1 MSISLIQISQEQE
14 GGILHSK
21 RLVRYLTVDESLLLF
36 GSFFSSILRTF
47 NVTQQAMMPGKTDK
61 DMHKAVASSSQVKN
75 VLRRLETKRSKL
87 KSKSH
92 GRATHASSSKRTVA
106 GEGKGK
112 CCSGRNILKK
122 EILQKAKS
130 SKKQSVLTCQREKL
144 QACNSK
150 DNLKHENLDTG
161 SEKLKRRRKKRRKK
175 RNADPDE
182 VSRLQRR
189 TRYLLIKMKLEQNLI
204 DAYSAEGWKGQ
215 SREKIRPEKELQ
227 RAKKQILNCKL
238 GIREIV
244 HHLDLLSSAG
254 QIDDSAIAPDGSVH
268 HENIICAKCK
278 LHEAF
283 PDNDIILCDGT
294 CNCAFHQK
302 CLDPPLST
310 ENIPPGDEGWFCKY
324 CKCKMEIIE
333 ATNAHIGTHFAMDS
347 NWENI
352 FKEEALMPEGGE
364 SLLCPEQDWPSDD
377 SEDDD
382 YDPEKVANSHS
393 STDSFES
400 GSSSEASSGS
410 MLGSLEDELIA
421 LTGKPED
428 GTGGKDDLSEQIAGI
443 DYEETTDFEVLSV
456 PRQRKAIDYI
466 KLNDEMFGKHAPAIE
481 QNSEDED
488 WGPGKRKRK
497 RKESESDAA
506 STLITLLESERSCPE
521 KIANEVGKESFGR
534 PAKREIFRI
543 PPDAVEELRRVFAE
557 NELPSREVREN
568 LSKQL
573 GLEYEKV
580 NKWFKNARYM
590 ALKARK
596 QADSTK
602 PCQVTSPTTSVG
614 CVPETVKSELVDHI
628 SSSDAEENAA
638 QAPKDLGRSPNEAV
652 PNLVI
657 RPSKKKHNKKAVKP
671 STDKVEKL
679 VEFGDDVSLKLLRER
694 AKKERRKLN
703 SKERE
708 KIQEAEAEMQKLCR
722 IKDKIVRL
730 QELLLRFPNPKCRR
744 EEDSG
749 LDESLVVFVPVA
761 ELQEKT

>member
-1 MSISLIQISQEQE
+1 
-14 GGILHSK
+14 
-21 RLVRYLTVDESLLLF
+21 
-36 GSFFSSILRTF
+36 
-47 NVTQQAMMPGKTDK
+47 MPGETDK

-75 VLRRLETKRSKL
+75 VLRRLEKKRSRL

-92 GRATHASSSKRTVA
+92 GRSTHASSSKRTVA
-106 GEGKGK
+106 GDGKGK
-112 CCSGRNILKK
+112 CCSGENILKK
-122 EILQKAKS
+122 EILKKAKS
-130 SKKQSVLTCQREKL
+130 SKKQSVLSCEGEKL

-150 DNLKHENLDTG
+150 DNLKHDNLDTG
-161 SEKLKRRRKKRRKK
+161 SEKLKRRRKRRRRKH
-175 RNADPDE
+175 NADPDD

-215 SREKIRPEKELQ
+215 SREKIRPERELQ

-254 QIDDSAIAPDGSVH
+254 KIDDSAIAPDGSVH
-268 HENIICAKCK
+268 HEHIICAKCK
-278 LHEAF
+278 LQEAF

-294 CNCAFHQK
+294 CNCAFHQE

-310 ENIPPGDEGWFCKY
+310 ENIPPDDEGWFCKF

-352 FKEEALMPEGGE
+352 FKEEALLPEGEE

-410 MLGSLEDELIA
+410 MLGSLEDELLA
-421 LTGKPED
+421 LTGKLED
-428 GTGGKDDLSEQIAGI
+428 GSGGKDYLSEQIAGS
-443 DYEETTDFEVLSV
+443 DYEETTDFDVLSG
-456 PRQRKAIDYI
+456 PRQRKAVDYI

-488 WGPGKRKRK
+488 WGPGKRKR
-497 RKESESDAA
+497 RQKEPESDAA
-506 STLITLLESERSCPE
+506 STLITLFESERSCPE
-521 KIANEVGKESFGR
+521 KTVDEVEKESFGR
-534 PAKREIFRI
+534 PSKREIFRI

-573 GLEYEKV
+573 GIEFEKV
-580 NKWFKNARYM
+580 NKWFKNARYT

-596 QADSTK
+596 VEGTK
-602 PCQVTSPTTSVG
+602 PCQATSPTTAVG
-614 CVPETVKSELVDHI
+614 CTPETVKGEPADHI
-628 SSSDAEENAA
+628 SSSDAEENAT
-638 QAPKDLGRSPNEAV
+638 QAPNEET

-657 RPSKKKHNKKAVKP
+657 RPSKKKHDKKAVIT
-671 STDKVEKL
+671 STDRVETL
-679 VEFGDDVSLKLLRER
+679 VESGDDVSLKLLRDR
-694 AKKERRKLN
+694 AKKQRRKIN

-708 KIQEAEAEMQKLCR
+708 KIKEAEAEAEAEMQELCR
-722 IKDKIVRL
+722 MKDKIARL
-730 QELLLRFPNPKCRR
+730 QEVLRRFPNRRCRR
-744 EEDSG
+744 ADTSS
-749 LDESLVVFVPVA
+749 LDESLVVFIPVA
-761 ELQEKT
+761 QLQEKR

>member
-1 MSISLIQISQEQE
+1 
-14 GGILHSK
+14 
-21 RLVRYLTVDESLLLF
+21 
-36 GSFFSSILRTF
+36 
-47 NVTQQAMMPGKTDK
+47 MPGKTDK

-75 VLRRLETKRSKL
+75 VLRRLEKKRSKL

-92 GRATHASSSKRTVA
+92 GRSSHASSSKRTVA
-106 GEGKGK
+106 GDGKGK
-112 CCSGRNILKK
+112 CCSEENILKK
-122 EILQKAKS
+122 EILKKAKS
-130 SKKQSVLTCQREKL
+130 SKKQSVLSCQGEKL

-150 DNLKHENLDTG
+150 DNFKHEKLDTG
-161 SEKLKRRRKKRRKK
+161 SDKLKRRRKRRRRK
-175 RNADPDE
+175 RNADPDD

-215 SREKIRPEKELQ
+215 SREKIRPERELQ

-268 HENIICAKCK
+268 HEHIICAKCK
-278 LHEAF
+278 LQEAF

-310 ENIPPGDEGWFCKY
+310 ENIPPDDEGWFCKF
-324 CKCKMEIIE
+324 CKCKMEILE

-352 FKEEALMPEGGE
+352 FKEEALLPEGEE

-377 SEDDD
+377 SKDDD

-393 STDSFES
+393 STDSFDS
-400 GSSSEASSGS
+400 GSSSEASSES
-410 MLGSLEDELIA
+410 MLGSLEDELLA

-428 GTGGKDDLSEQIAGI
+428 GSSGKDYMSEQIAGS
-443 DYEETTDFEVLSV
+443 DYEETADVEVLSG
-456 PRQRKAIDYI
+456 PRQRKAVDYI
-466 KLNDEMFGKHAPAIE
+466 KLNDEMFGKHAPPIE

-488 WGPGKRKRK
+488 WGPGKRKRR

-506 STLITLLESERSCPE
+506 STLITLFESEKSCPE
-521 KIANEVGKESFGR
+521 KTANEEEKESFCR

-590 ALKARK
+590 ALKVRK
-596 QADSTK
+596 VESTK
-602 PCQVTSPTTSVG
+602 PCQATSPTTAVG
-614 CVPETVKSELVDHI
+614 CIPETVKGEPADHI
-628 SSSDAEENAA
+628 SSSDAEENVA
-638 QAPKDLGRSPNEAV
+638 QAPTEET

-657 RPSKKKHNKKAVKP
+657 RPSKKKHGKKVVKL
-671 STDKVEKL
+671 STDKVETL

-694 AKKERRKLN
+694 AKKQKRKLN
-703 SKERE
+703 SKEKE
-708 KIQEAEAEMQKLCR
+708 KIQEAEMQKLCR
-722 IKDKIVRL
+722 IKDKIARL
-730 QELLLRFPNPKCRR
+730 QDILQRFAKRRCRR
-744 EEDSG
+744 ADTSSLEES
-749 LDESLVVFVPVA
+749 SVVFIPVA
-761 ELQEKT
+761 ELQEKR

>member
-1 MSISLIQISQEQE
+1 
-14 GGILHSK
+14 
-21 RLVRYLTVDESLLLF
+21 
-36 GSFFSSILRTF
+36 
-47 NVTQQAMMPGKTDK
+47 MPGKTDK
-61 DMHKAVASSSQVKN
+61 VMNKAVASSSQVKN
-75 VLRRLETKRSKL
+75 VLRRLEKKSSKM

-92 GRATHASSSKRTVA
+92 GRSTHLFSSKRTVT

-112 CCSGRNILKK
+112 CCSGGNILMK

-130 SKKQSVLTCQREKL
+130 SKKKSVLSCQGEKPQL
-144 QACNSK
+144 CNSK

-161 SEKLKRRRKKRRKK
+161 RRK

-189 TRYLLIKMKLEQNLI
+189 TRYLLIKIKLEQNLI

-215 SREKIRPEKELQ
+215 SREKIRPERELQ

-268 HENIICAKCK
+268 HEHIICAKCK
-278 LHEAF
+278 LQEAF

-302 CLDPPLST
+302 CLDPPLLT
-310 ENIPPGDEGWFCKY
+310 ENIPPDDEGWFCKF

-333 ATNAHIGTHFAMDS
+333 ATNAHIGTHFAIDS

-352 FKEEALMPEGGE
+352 FKEEALLPEGGE
-364 SLLCPEQDWPSDD
+364 SLLCPEKDWPSDD

-382 YDPEKVANSHS
+382 YDPEKIANSYS

-410 MLGSLEDELIA
+410 TLGSLEDELLA
-421 LTGKPED
+421 LTGKSED
-428 GTGGKDDLSEQIAGI
+428 GSTGKDYMSEHIAGVV
-443 DYEETTDFEVLSV
+443 YEETTDFDVLSG
-456 PRQRKAIDYI
+456 PRQRRAVDYI

-488 WGPGKRKRK
+488 WGPGKRKRR
-497 RKESESDAA
+497 RKEPESDVA
-506 STLITLLESERSCPE
+506 STLITLFESEKSCPQ
-521 KIANEVGKESFGR
+521 KTANEGKKDPNGR

-543 PPDAVEELRRVFAE
+543 PPDAVEELRHVFAE

-580 NKWFKNARYM
+580 NKWFKNARYL

-596 QADSTK
+596 QAESTK

-614 CVPETVKSELVDHI
+614 YISEILKGEPADQI
-628 SSSDAEENAA
+628 SSSDAEENASL
-638 QAPKDLGRSPNEAV
+638 APKNLARSPNEAT

-657 RPSKKKHNKKAVKP
+657 RPSKKKHHKKAVKP
-671 STDKVEKL
+671 LTDKVETL
-679 VEFGDDVSLKLLRER
+679 VELGDDVSLKLLRER
-694 AKKERRKLN
+694 AKMERRKLN
-703 SKERE
+703 SKGRK

-722 IKDKIVRL
+722 IKEKLARL
-730 QELLLRFPNPKCRR
+730 QDVLLRFTNRR
-744 EEDSG
+744 GRRSDASN
-749 LDESLVVFVPVA
+749 LDESLVVFIPVA
-761 ELQEKT
+761 ELQEKR

>member
-1 MSISLIQISQEQE
+1 M
-14 GGILHSK
+14 
-21 RLVRYLTVDESLLLF
+21 
-36 GSFFSSILRTF
+36 
-47 NVTQQAMMPGKTDK
+47 AGKTNK
-61 DMHKAVASSSQVKN
+61 DMHKTVANLSQVKDA
-75 VLRRLETKRSKL
+75 LRRLDKKRSKL

-92 GRATHASSSKRTVA
+92 GRAARASSSKRTVA
-106 GEGKGK
+106 GEGK
-112 CCSGRNILKK
+112 RK
-122 EILQKAKS
+122 EIPQKAKS
-130 SKKQSVLTCQREKL
+130 SKKQSKLSCRGEEL

-150 DNLKHENLDTG
+150 VNLKHENVDTG
-161 SEKLKRRRKKRRKK
+161 SEKLKRRRRKK
-175 RNADPDE
+175 RKHNADPDD

-215 SREKIRPEKELQ
+215 SREKIRPERELQ
-227 RAKKQILNCKL
+227 RAKKQILKCKL

-244 HHLDLLSSAG
+244 HRLDLLSSPG
-254 QIDDSAIAPDGSVH
+254 QIEDSAIAPDGSVH
-268 HENIICAKCK
+268 HEHIICAKCK
-278 LHEAF
+278 LQEAF

-310 ENIPPGDEGWFCKY
+310 ENIPPDDEGWFCKF
-324 CKCKMEIIE
+324 CKCKMEIID

-347 NWENI
+347 NWEDI
-352 FKEEALMPEGGE
+352 FKEEALLPEGGE

-382 YDPEKVANSHS
+382 YDPEKIAYSHS

-400 GSSSEASSGS
+400 GSSSEASSAS
-410 MLGSLEDELIA
+410 MLGSLEDELLA

-428 GTGGKDDLSEQIAGI
+428 GSSGKDYLSEQIAGL
-443 DYEETTDFEVLSV
+443 DYEEMTDFEVLSG
-456 PRQRKAIDYI
+456 PRQRKAVDYI

-488 WGPGKRKRK
+488 WGPGKRKRR

-506 STLITLLESERSCPE
+506 STLITLLESEKNCPE
-521 KIANEVGKESFGR
+521 KRADDEEKESFDK
-534 PAKREIFRI
+534 PAKRAIFRI
-543 PPDAVEELRRVFAE
+543 PPDAVEELRRAFAE
-557 NELPSREVREN
+557 NELPSKEMREN

-573 GLEYEKV
+573 GLESEKV

-596 QADSTK
+596 QVESAE
-602 PCQVTSPTTSVG
+602 PCQVTSPTTSEG
-614 CVPETVKSELVDHI
+614 CVYETVKDKPADQI
-628 SSSDAEENAA
+628 SSRDEEENAA
-638 QAPKDLGRSPNEAV
+638 HACNLERSPNEETA
-652 PNLVI
+652 NLMI
-657 RPSKKKHNKKAVKP
+657 STSKKKHGKKAVKP
-671 STDKVEKL
+671 SIDKLETT

-708 KIQEAEAEMQKLCR
+708 RIQEAEAEMQKLCG
-722 IKDKIVRL
+722 IKDKIARL
-730 QELLLRFPNPKCRR
+730 QDILLRLPNRR
-744 EEDSG
+744 YRRADASRV
-749 LDESLVVFVPVA
+749 DESSVIFVPVA
-761 ELQEKT
+761 ELQEKR

>member
-1 MSISLIQISQEQE
+1 
-14 GGILHSK
+14 
-21 RLVRYLTVDESLLLF
+21 
-36 GSFFSSILRTF
+36 
-47 NVTQQAMMPGKTDK
+47 MMPGKTDK

-75 VLRRLETKRSKL
+75 VLRRLEKKRSRL

-92 GRATHASSSKRTVA
+92 GRSTHASLSRRTVA
-106 GEGKGK
+106 SDGKGK
-112 CCSGRNILKK
+112 CCSGENILKK
-122 EILQKAKS
+122 EILKKAKS
-130 SKKQSVLTCQREKL
+130 SKKQSVLSCEGEKL

-150 DNLKHENLDTG
+150 DNLKHDNLDTG
-161 SEKLKRRRKKRRKK
+161 SEKLKRRRKRRRRKH
-175 RNADPDE
+175 NSDPDD

-215 SREKIRPEKELQ
+215 SREKIRPERELQ

-268 HENIICAKCK
+268 HEHIICAKCK
-278 LHEAF
+278 LQEAF

-294 CNCAFHQK
+294 CNCAFHQE

-310 ENIPPGDEGWFCKY
+310 ENKQNFTPESHNFCLAKWLL
-324 CKCKMEIIE
+324 
-333 ATNAHIGTHFAMDS
+333 AHILFMRTYSKRNDNLQYRQMMKAGFANFAS
-347 NWENI
+347 NI
-352 FKEEALMPEGGE
+352 FKEEALLPEGEE

-410 MLGSLEDELIA
+410 MLGSLEDELLA
-421 LTGKPED
+421 LTGKLED
-428 GTGGKDDLSEQIAGI
+428 GSGGKDYLSEQIAGS
-443 DYEETTDFEVLSV
+443 DYEETTDFEVLSG
-456 PRQRKAIDYI
+456 PRQRKAVDYI

-488 WGPGKRKRK
+488 WGPGKRKRR
-497 RKESESDAA
+497 RKEPESDAA
-506 STLITLLESERSCPE
+506 STLITLFESERSCPE
-521 KIANEVGKESFGR
+521 KTVDEVEKESLGR

-573 GLEYEKV
+573 GIEFEKV
-580 NKWFKNARYM
+580 NKWFKNARYT

-596 QADSTK
+596 VEGTK
-602 PCQVTSPTTSVG
+602 PCQATSPTTSVG
-614 CVPETVKSELVDHI
+614 CTPETVKGEPADHI

-638 QAPKDLGRSPNEAV
+638 QTPNEET

-657 RPSKKKHNKKAVKP
+657 RPSKKKHDKKAVIT
-671 STDKVEKL
+671 STDRAETL
-679 VEFGDDVSLKLLRER
+679 VESGDDVSLKLLRDR
-694 AKKERRKLN
+694 AKKQRRKIN

-708 KIQEAEAEMQKLCR
+708 KIKEAEAEAEMQELCR
-722 IKDKIVRL
+722 IKDKIARL
-730 QELLLRFPNPKCRR
+730 QDVLRRFPNRRCRR
-744 EEDSG
+744 ADTSS
-749 LDESLVVFVPVA
+749 LDESLVVFIPVA
-761 ELQEKT
+761 QLQEKR

>member
-1 MSISLIQISQEQE
+1 
-14 GGILHSK
+14 
-21 RLVRYLTVDESLLLF
+21 
-36 GSFFSSILRTF
+36 
-47 NVTQQAMMPGKTDK
+47 MPGKTDK
-61 DMHKAVASSSQVKN
+61 YLHKEVVSSSQVKN
-75 VLRRLETKRSKL
+75 VLRRLEKKRSKL

-92 GRATHASSSKRTVA
+92 GKVTQASSSKRKVA
-106 GEGKGK
+106 AEGKGR
-112 CCSGRNILKK
+112 CSSGGNILKK
-122 EILQKAKS
+122 EILQKAES
-130 SKKQSVLTCQREKL
+130 SKKQSVLSCQGE
-144 QACNSK
+144 

-161 SEKLKRRRKKRRKK
+161 SEKLKRRRKKRRRK
-175 RNADPDE
+175 RDADPDD
-182 VSRLQRR
+182 VSPLQRR

-268 HENIICAKCK
+268 HDHIICAKCK
-278 LHEAF
+278 LQEAF
-283 PDNDIILCDGT
+283 SDNDIILCDGT

-310 ENIPPGDEGWFCKY
+310 ENIPPDDEGWFCKF

-347 NWENI
+347 NWEDI
-352 FKEEALMPEGGE
+352 FKEEALRPEGEE

-393 STDSFES
+393 STDSFDS
-400 GSSSEASSGS
+400 GSSSEGSSGS
-410 MLGSLEDELIA
+410 MLESLEDELLA
-421 LTGKPED
+421 LTGKPE
-428 GTGGKDDLSEQIAGI
+428 GGSSGKDYLSKQIAGL
-443 DYEETTDFEVLSV
+443 DYEETTDVDVLSA
-456 PRQRKAIDYI
+456 PRQRRAVDYI

-488 WGPGKRKRK
+488 WGPGKRKRR

-506 STLITLLESERSCPE
+506 STLITLFKSEKSCSE
-521 KIANEVGKESFGR
+521 KTANKVEKESFGR

-557 NELPSREVREN
+557 NELPSRDVREN
-568 LSKQL
+568 LSKKL
-573 GLEYEKV
+573 GIEYEKV
-580 NKWFKNARYM
+580 NKWFKNARYI

-596 QADSTK
+596 QAESTK
-602 PCQVTSPTTSVG
+602 PCEVTSPTTSVG
-614 CVPETVKSELVDHI
+614 RIPDTVKGEPADHI

-638 QAPKDLGRSPNEAV
+638 QAPKNLGRSPNEET

-657 RPSKKKHNKKAVKP
+657 RPSKKKHVKKAVKQ
-671 STDKVEKL
+671 STYKVETV
-679 VEFGDDVSLKLLRER
+679 VEFGDDMSLKLLRER

-703 SKERE
+703 FKERE

-722 IKDKIVRL
+722 IKDKIARL
-730 QELLLRFPNPKCRR
+730 QDILLRFPNHRCRR
-744 EEDSG
+744 AGASS
-749 LDESLVVFVPVA
+749 LDESLVVFIPFA
-761 ELQEKT
+761 ELQDKR